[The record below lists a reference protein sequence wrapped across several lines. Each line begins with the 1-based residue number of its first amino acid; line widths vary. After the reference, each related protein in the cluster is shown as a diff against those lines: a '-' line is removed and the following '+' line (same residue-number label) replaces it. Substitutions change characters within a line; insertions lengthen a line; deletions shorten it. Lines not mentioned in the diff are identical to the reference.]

1 MRGEIVL
8 KKYIKEEKF
17 KFISSVIL
25 MLVISIGTIY
35 SIYIRSN
42 ITDLIL
48 KKDYYVYRYIII
60 LLVLIVLIEKLNTLL
75 RLNNVSLI
83 KKWKLKLGNNISENI
98 MKMGYD
104 KYKEKSVGTY
114 ISWYTGELPL
124 VSSYIFENSVAII
137 NHITLSLV
145 SLLIMFY
152 INIYIGILAVILL
165 LMLYLIG
172 GIFGRKIS
180 EAYQGYAKINSK
192 FNNIL
197 QDFLLG
203 YDLLKN
209 YNNLTFLKKN
219 INYGQNELENQHYKI
234 KKLSA
239 YGNLVSQGTK
249 KLFETI
255 MFVMTGYL
263 VLNDKLTIGM
273 LVVTPT
279 ILSVFL
285 SSTMDIFDVVLQY
298 LGSKLMFNKLNEIIE
313 SKTYKYP
320 ILENNINLE
329 NISFKYD
336 DLDVIKNLSLEFKK
350 DKKYA
355 IVGKSGS
362 GKSTLLKLIIGRL
375 KENEGQILIDNK
387 KIENGD
393 IDFSNQI
400 AYVSQDNY
408 MFDLSVRNNINL
420 DNNYTD
426 DEINEILKEVK
437 VYDVINS
444 KKDGLDTNINEFS
457 GGEKQRISLA
467 RALIRKTP
475 VIILDEATSAL
486 DKNTTIEIENILLS
500 KKDKTIILISHNLS
514 EDIKDKFDEVY
525 SI

>member
-1 MRGEIVL
+1 M

-48 KKDYYVYRYIII
+48 KKNYYVYRYIII

-234 KKLSA
+234 KN
-239 YGNLVSQGTK
+239 YQH
-249 KLFETI
+249 
-255 MFVMTGYL
+255 M
-263 VLNDKLTIGM
+263 
-273 LVVTPT
+273 
-279 ILSVFL
+279 
-285 SSTMDIFDVVLQY
+285 
-298 LGSKLMFNKLNEIIE
+298 
-313 SKTYKYP
+313 
-320 ILENNINLE
+320 
-329 NISFKYD
+329 
-336 DLDVIKNLSLEFKK
+336 VI
-350 DKKYA
+350 
-355 IVGKSGS
+355 
-362 GKSTLLKLIIGRL
+362 
-375 KENEGQILIDNK
+375 
-387 KIENGD
+387 
-393 IDFSNQI
+393 
-400 AYVSQDNY
+400 
-408 MFDLSVRNNINL
+408 
-420 DNNYTD
+420 
-426 DEINEILKEVK
+426 
-437 VYDVINS
+437 
-444 KKDGLDTNINEFS
+444 
-457 GGEKQRISLA
+457 
-467 RALIRKTP
+467 
-475 VIILDEATSAL
+475 
-486 DKNTTIEIENILLS
+486 
-500 KKDKTIILISHNLS
+500 
-514 EDIKDKFDEVY
+514 
-525 SI
+525 

>member
-1 MRGEIVL
+1 
-8 KKYIKEEKF
+8 
-17 KFISSVIL
+17 
-25 MLVISIGTIY
+25 
-35 SIYIRSN
+35 
-42 ITDLIL
+42 
-48 KKDYYVYRYIII
+48 
-60 LLVLIVLIEKLNTLL
+60 
-75 RLNNVSLI
+75 
-83 KKWKLKLGNNISENI
+83 
-98 MKMGYD
+98 
-104 KYKEKSVGTY
+104 
-114 ISWYTGELPL
+114 
-124 VSSYIFENSVAII
+124 
-137 NHITLSLV
+137 
-145 SLLIMFY
+145 
-152 INIYIGILAVILL
+152 
-165 LMLYLIG
+165 
-172 GIFGRKIS
+172 
-180 EAYQGYAKINSK
+180 
-192 FNNIL
+192 
-197 QDFLLG
+197 
-203 YDLLKN
+203 
-209 YNNLTFLKKN
+209 
-219 INYGQNELENQHYKI
+219 
-234 KKLSA
+234 
-239 YGNLVSQGTK
+239 
-249 KLFETI
+249 
-255 MFVMTGYL
+255 MTGYL